1 MNIESSDPR
10 RLPMTDQEVLAEG
23 LLSVGEAC
31 DFLSIGRSLLY
42 ELMDR
47 RVLDTRQA
55 RQSPA
60 HPQAGS
66 RGGSCARAHTRC
78 LDAVGATQS

>member
-47 RVLDTRQA
+47 RVLDNVKL
-55 RQSPA
+55 
-60 HPQAGS
+60 GS
-66 RGGSCARAHTRC
+66 RRLIPKRALVEVAVRGLTRGVST
-78 LDAVGATQS
+78 L